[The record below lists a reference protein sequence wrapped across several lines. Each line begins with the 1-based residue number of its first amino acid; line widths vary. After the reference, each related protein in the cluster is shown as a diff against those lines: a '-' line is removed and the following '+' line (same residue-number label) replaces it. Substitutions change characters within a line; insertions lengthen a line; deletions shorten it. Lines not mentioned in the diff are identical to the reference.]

1 MVDGQGWRW
10 SSYTYRLHY
19 HMMLVVFEFQLGFM
33 DCATNAQQALADF
46 GSKLPAPY
54 GVVFSGRGWYVV
66 PVAQC
71 MAV

>member
-1 MVDGQGWRW
+1 
-10 SSYTYRLHY
+10 
-19 HMMLVVFEFQLGFM
+19 MMLVVFEFQLGFM

-54 GVVFSGRGWYVV
+54 GEVFSGRGWYVV